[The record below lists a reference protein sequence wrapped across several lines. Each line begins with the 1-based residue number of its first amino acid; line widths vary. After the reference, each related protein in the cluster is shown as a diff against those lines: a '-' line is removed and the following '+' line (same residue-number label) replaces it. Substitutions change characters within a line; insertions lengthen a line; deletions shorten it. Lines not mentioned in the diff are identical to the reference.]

1 MATYDLTQ
9 AELSGVISANLDAS
23 VRDFV
28 LNFLFDDE
36 NSPGNSAFGHA
47 QGMGHNNP
55 PDDTIKVQISQGFQ
69 DLDKKAEALV
79 LNNEHGVVETGGKL
93 EAIIQ
98 NVSGDSDLRVTGHQ
112 DVLVATGIGDNFV
125 DMQNSGDD
133 IVLTGSGQDTV
144 FDGAGNDTILA
155 GNGND
160 SIAGG
165 DGNEQLFDGEAG
177 NDTIF
182 GGDGNFDTLSGGDG
196 RDVLFGGDG
205 DNQLLQGGNQNDQLF
220 GGDGD
225 RNLLSGGTGADTIFG
240 GDGDNNTLTGGDG
253 ADQIAVGSG
262 ANQMVDGGAG
272 NDTIWAGE
280 GGNTLFGGGGDDTF
294 EINNHMG
301 DSTIVGGGGHNTI
314 DFNDRLQADVDSMET
329 IAGQTTIT
337 FTDGQT
343 ITASQVQD
351 LVFSDGT
358 QHLP

>member
-9 AELSGVISANLDAS
+9 AELSGVISGNLDAS

-28 LNFLFDDE
+28 LNFLFDEDSSGNDGGPGNSE
-36 NSPGNSAFGHA
+36 FGRSHMPGSPGNSEFGL
-47 QGMGHNNP
+47 GHNQP
-55 PDDTIKVQISQGFQ
+55 PADTVTVQISDTFEPLNPQA
-69 DLDKKAEALV
+69 DVLV
-79 LNNEHGVVETGGKL
+79 LNNAHGTVETKGQL
-93 EAIIQ
+93 DAIVQ
-98 NVSGDSDLRVTGHQ
+98 NVSGDSDLRVTGNQ
-112 DVLVATGIGDNFV
+112 DVLVATGIGNNFV
-125 DMQNSGDD
+125 DMQNAGDD
-133 IVLTGSGQDTV
+133 IVLTGSGSDTIL
-144 FDGAGNDTILA
+144 DGNGNDTILG

-160 SIAGG
+160 FIDGG
-165 DGNEQLFDGEAG
+165 DGEEQLFDGEAG
-177 NDTIF
+177 RDTIF
-182 GGDGNFDTLSGGDG
+182 GGDGNFDTVSGGDG
-196 RDVLFGGDG
+196 NDSLVGGDG
-205 DNQLLQGGNQNDQLF
+205 DNQLLM
-220 GGDGD
+220 
-225 RNLLSGGTGADTIFG
+225 GGTGLDTIFG
-240 GDGDNNTLTGGDG
+240 GDGANNTLSGGDGHDQIAVGDG
-253 ADQIAVGSG
+253 ADQF
-262 ANQMVDGGAG
+262 VDGGAG